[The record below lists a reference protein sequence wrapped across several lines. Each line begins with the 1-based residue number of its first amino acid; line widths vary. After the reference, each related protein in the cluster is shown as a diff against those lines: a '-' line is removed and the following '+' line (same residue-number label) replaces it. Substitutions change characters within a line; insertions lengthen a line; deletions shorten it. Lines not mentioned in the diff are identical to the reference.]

1 MPDLFDAARELNDG
15 LRDLAADCG
24 QMRLDILDIASAG
37 ICGGCGDLHDDHD
50 DTDPFD
56 AWLDGV
62 SLHDGLT
69 PEQVARLA
77 WDAALARDEEYPA

>member
-1 MPDLFDAARELNDG
+1 MPDLFAAARELNDG
-15 LRDLAADCG
+15 LRDLESG

-37 ICGGCGDLHDDHD
+37 ICGGCGDLHEDHD

-56 AWLDGV
+56 AWLDSV

-69 PEQVARLA
+69 NEQIARLA
-77 WDAALARDEEYPA
+77 WDAALAREEFEA